1 MTGGERE
8 AIVDHVEKVGRE
20 WRSGQATEHTC
31 RPLDNRFTCYTGKSR
46 GLYSSPQLYDDDMGK
61 VEKEPNFDKAVFER
75 ISAAVGEAIT
85 PEDVFNCIYG
95 VLHTP
100 GYREKYDESRKAG
113 G

>member
-1 MTGGERE
+1 MSHFLRGENLGLCALRICSRDDSLP
-8 AIVDHVEKVGRE
+8 ASVTDKITDKTLLSSQDNANVF
-20 WRSGQATEHTC
+20 
-31 RPLDNRFTCYTGKSR
+31 PLY
-46 GLYSSPQLYDDDMGK
+46 LYDDDMGK